1 MIDLILIESDGKR
14 EKEKARKKNIYISL
28 VEEKMIS
35 KKNDDITNENELKIH
50 YYYY

>member
-14 EKEKARKKNIYISL
+14 EREKEKRLEKKHTYISL

-35 KKNDDITNENELKIH
+35 KKTMISQMKMN
-50 YYYY
+50 